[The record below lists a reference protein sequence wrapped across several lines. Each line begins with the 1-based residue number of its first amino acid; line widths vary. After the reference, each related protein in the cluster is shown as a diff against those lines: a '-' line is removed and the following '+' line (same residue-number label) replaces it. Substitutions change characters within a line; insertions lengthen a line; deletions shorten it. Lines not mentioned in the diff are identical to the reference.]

1 MAASDSFGRRVPNQ
15 LIGAVV
21 VICLT
26 PGILHLLGVDF
37 ATAIDSLDAGR
48 AGAMSSQQFEDA
60 VFGRLA
66 GAFTHTILEW
76 TAFCTAFFTVVLAFI
91 HFSIKRDVATPVI
104 GMALFFAGS
113 MDAFHTLAADRLIEA
128 VADNRNLVP
137 FTWAICRLFN
147 ALIMMLG
154 LGLFLL
160 LPSVRRRGGLTF
172 IVALSVLFGVVAY
185 TIIHYAATS
194 SHLPQTMYPAALVT
208 RPYDVGPLLLFLLA
222 GFVIYPRVYRRAPSL
237 FSHALIIS
245 VIPEVVTQLHMAFG
259 STALFDAHFNIAHFL
274 KIIAYLVPFLGLS
287 MDYIQTYREEQ
298 LSVTRLREIEAV
310 LRSREDELKHLNE
323 GLEEIVTVRT
333 QEARQALDDLRQA
346 EAQLV
351 QSGKLA
357 SIGQLAAGVAHEINN
372 PVGFVQSN
380 LSTLRDYAGDISKLV
395 AAYASLD
402 HRLEAGDAGPIQ
414 SAREQIG
421 RLKQEMDLDYVIK
434 DLDSLIEESLEGVAR
449 VGKIVQNLRDFSHV
463 DNEERQLAS
472 LHDGLDATLNIAWNE
487 LKYKTTIEKDYGDIP
502 LVLCWPMEL
511 NQVFMNILINAGQ
524 AIDERGVISIRTYRE
539 EDWIC
544 VAISD
549 TGKGMTPE
557 VKDRIFEPFFTTKD
571 VGEGTGLGLH
581 VSYSIVKKHGGDI
594 LVDSQVGIGTTF
606 TIKIPAGG

>member
-1 MAASDSFGRRVPNQ
+1 
-15 LIGAVV
+15 
-21 VICLT
+21 
-26 PGILHLLGVDF
+26 
-37 ATAIDSLDAGR
+37 
-48 AGAMSSQQFEDA
+48 
-60 VFGRLA
+60 
-66 GAFTHTILEW
+66 
-76 TAFCTAFFTVVLAFI
+76 
-91 HFSIKRDVATPVI
+91 
-104 GMALFFAGS
+104 
-113 MDAFHTLAADRLIEA
+113 
-128 VADNRNLVP
+128 
-137 FTWAICRLFN
+137 
-147 ALIMMLG
+147 
-154 LGLFLL
+154 
-160 LPSVRRRGGLTF
+160 
-172 IVALSVLFGVVAY
+172 
-185 TIIHYAATS
+185 
-194 SHLPQTMYPAALVT
+194 
-208 RPYDVGPLLLFLLA
+208 
-222 GFVIYPRVYRRAPSL
+222 
-237 FSHALIIS
+237 
-245 VIPEVVTQLHMAFG
+245 MAFG

-449 VGKIVQNLRDFSHV
+449 VGKSVQNLRDFSHV

-544 VAISD
+544 VVISD